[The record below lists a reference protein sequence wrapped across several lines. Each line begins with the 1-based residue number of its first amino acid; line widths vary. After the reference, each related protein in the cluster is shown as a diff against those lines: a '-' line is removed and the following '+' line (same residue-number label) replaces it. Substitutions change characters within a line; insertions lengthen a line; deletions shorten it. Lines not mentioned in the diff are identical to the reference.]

1 MNEKNNKRTIFGW
14 SMYDWAKS
22 AYETTTLGAVLPV
35 YFVSVVVPEEG
46 FEFRGNIYTGAE
58 VWGFAIGSALF
69 IFFLIMPTIGAIGDM
84 SGNRMKFFKI
94 FAYGGA
100 VFASSF
106 YFATSGDVILTLG
119 IYFLAQFGATGSN
132 VFYDSVL
139 KDITTEEIISI
150 LGSMGL
156 KYVEGPDIEDD
167 FHNFTALNI
176 PLDHPARQMHDT
188 FYIKTN
194 KSNKN
199 VLRTHTSPVQIRS
212 LKNQKVPIKIFA
224 PGRTYRCD
232 SDITHTPMFHQVEGL
247 VVDKDISF
255 SNLKWFVSEFC
266 KTFFNNESLKLRFR
280 PSFFPFTE
288 PSAEVDVNCS
298 RKKGKLILGEGDEWM
313 EILGCG
319 MVHPNV
325 FELSGFSTEG
335 ATGFAFGI
343 GIERLAMLKYGMPDL
358 RNFFENDIRWLNH
371 YGFSCFDIPD
381 LNWD

>member
-1 MNEKNNKRTIFGW
+1 MKKNLSYREKLLELAKIYKIYEIQNYIKSKKYLTSAQIEHILKKNKVPIPTEINKSIIEIHSKKISKLNAEKKKEIGKKLNLFKNNFSTEFNKKKDFFEDQKIQEKIEHDFVDPTLPERT
-14 SMYDWAKS
+14 KN
-22 AYETTTLGAVLPV
+22 L
-35 YFVSVVVPEEG
+35 
-46 FEFRGNIYTGAE
+46 N
-58 VWGFAIGSALF
+58 
-69 IFFLIMPTIGAIGDM
+69 
-84 SGNRMKFFKI
+84 
-94 FAYGGA
+94 
-100 VFASSF
+100 SSKVHPI
-106 YFATSGDVILTLG
+106 T
-119 IYFLAQFGATGSN
+119 Q
-132 VFYDSVL
+132 
-139 KDITTEEIISI
+139 TTEEIISI

-176 PLDHPARQMHDT
+176 PIDHPARQMHDT

-212 LKNQKVPIKIFA
+212 LKNEKVPIKIFA